1 MICDSA
7 VGMALPVPT
16 ITVFGNPWRSIISLG
31 PNYHLQRAMGREQ
44 RWHRQYNSTRVAV
57 SNFIRQ
63 EMSES
68 GIECDVVLPNPVDF
82 SRFKEKKN
90 RFYPPTVLWV
100 GPEIAVKNPEV
111 FNGIKRKMVKDDVQW
126 LVASRDTVGRRSYDQ
141 MTDTL
146 SKCSLVLCTSWFE
159 GCSNTLMEAVAAGT
173 PIVTSRSG
181 FFWDFWDERFGERVE
196 NLVNPNHFAE
206 AIRTVLANPSKYD
219 PKTAAI
225 EAKIDYETWANAW
238 RKLVVETVDRRRLS

>member
-1 MICDSA
+1 
-7 VGMALPVPT
+7 
-16 ITVFGNPWRSIISLG
+16 
-31 PNYHLQRAMGREQ
+31 
-44 RWHRQYNSTRVAV
+44 
-57 SNFIRQ
+57 
-63 EMSES
+63 
-68 GIECDVVLPNPVDF
+68 
-82 SRFKEKKN
+82 
-90 RFYPPTVLWV
+90 
-100 GPEIAVKNPEV
+100 
-111 FNGIKRKMVKDDVQW
+111 
-126 LVASRDTVGRRSYDQ
+126 
-141 MTDTL
+141 
-146 SKCSLVLCTSWFE
+146 
-159 GCSNTLMEAVAAGT
+159 MEAVAAGT